1 MPRPTTSLQTPAPRA
16 IRRPLGHHL
25 GRSRAGFTIVE
36 ILAVIG
42 TITVLLGLLL
52 AGLQAARRSSIK
64 TVELNHLRQLH
75 MAWTGY
81 SASNGDYVLPGHIDP
96 ETQQR
101 WRLRFR
107 FENGGEVPREVAS
120 YYPWRLL
127 PYLDWGYEAMVGYS
141 TNDDI
146 VEEIPKTTPDAAGLA
161 VAGQVNAQPW
171 FGYNAYYVGG
181 WWETDELGDSR
192 MRYANSRWLQNGPND
207 SPIPTKGNLVVRT
220 VGRATNAATLVLF
233 AGSTVRAPGV
243 FKETVDT
250 LPGAA
255 WVSPHRRG
263 EQVIWD
269 VFLNAAG
276 GMEAGMG
283 AGLNASFLGNGRSL
297 FAPATATL
305 AQGSSVPI
313 EVLVEDA
320 VPYRRLGSTI
330 SIVHMDGNANGAG
343 IGELVDQRR
352 WINAAH
358 DAMGNPRDFA
368 HTNE

>member
-1 MPRPTTSLQTPAPRA
+1 MPSARQTTRQPARPTDSTAAR
-16 IRRPLGHHL
+16 
-25 GRSRAGFTIVE
+25 GFTIVE

-52 AGLQAARRSSIK
+52 AGLQAARRSSVK

-81 SASNGDYVLPGHIDP
+81 SASNGDYVLPGHLDP
-96 ETQQR
+96 TTQQQ
-101 WRLRFR
+101 WRLRYR
-107 FENGGEVPREVAS
+107 FENGGQIPQAMAS

-127 PYLDWGYEAMVGYS
+127 PYLDWGYEAMVGYLPN
-141 TNDDI
+141 TDI
-146 VEEIPKTTPDAAGLA
+146 IEEIPKTTPDPAGA
-161 VAGQVNAQPW
+161 IVARQLNSQPW

-181 WWETDELGDSR
+181 WWDTDASGNSR
-192 MRYANSRWLQNGPND
+192 MKYANAEWLQNGPND
-207 SPIPTKGNLVVRT
+207 TPIVTKGNLVVRT

-233 AGSTVRAPGV
+233 AGSTVQAPGI

-263 EQVIWD
+263 QTVVWD
-269 VFLNAAG
+269 VYLNAAG
-276 GMEAGMG
+276 GGMDTGGLG
-283 AGLNASFLGNGRSL
+283 ASLFGGGQSL
-297 FAPATATL
+297 FAPPAMTL
-305 AQGSSVPI
+305 AQGSNVPI
-313 EVLVEDA
+313 QVFVEDA

-330 SIVHMDGNANGAG
+330 SVVHMDGNANGAG

-358 DAMGNPRDFA
+358 DAVGNPREFA
-368 HTNE
+368 HGDD